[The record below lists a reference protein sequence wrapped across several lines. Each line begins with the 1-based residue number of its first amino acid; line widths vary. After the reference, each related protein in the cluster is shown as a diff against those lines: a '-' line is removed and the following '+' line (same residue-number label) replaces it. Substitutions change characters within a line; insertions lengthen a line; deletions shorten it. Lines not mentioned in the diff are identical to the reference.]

1 MEETVVT
8 DANFLQVLLTSPLTY
23 IVLAIIGLTIYQLT
37 KGKSSTKCCGS
48 NKTSTPTTPKRARN
62 KGKFVADDPKTPQNE
77 AWVGGK
83 APKKKATKKTPT
95 KKRATKKTAT
105 KRTPKKSGTKN

>member
-23 IVLAIIGLTIYQLT
+23 IVLAIIGLTIYQLK

-48 NKTSTPTTPKRARN
+48 NKTSTPSTPKRAR
-62 KGKFVADDPKTPQNE
+62 KGGKFVADDPTTPQNE

-83 APKKKATKKTPT
+83 APKKKATKKTP
-95 KKRATKKTAT
+95 RKKTPRKKAIK
-105 KRTPKKSGTKN
+105 KRTPKKSGN

>member
-8 DANFLQVLLTSPLTY
+8 DANFLQVLLTSPMTY
-23 IVLAIIGLTIYQLT
+23 IILAVVVLAIFKIK

-48 NKTSTPTTPKRARN
+48 NKTSTPSKPKRARTS
-62 KGKFVADDPKTPQNE
+62 KGKFVADNPKTARNE

-83 APKKKATKKTPT
+83 APKKKATRKTPT
-95 KKRATKKTAT
+95 KKAVK
-105 KRTPKKSGTKN
+105 KRTPKKSGK

>member
-8 DANFLQVLLTSPLTY
+8 DANFLQVLLTSPMTY
-23 IVLAIIGLTIYQLT
+23 IILAVVVLAIFKIK
-37 KGKSSTKCCGS
+37 KGKSSTKCCES
-48 NKTSTPTTPKRARN
+48 NKTSTPSKPKRARS
-62 KGKFVADDPKTPQNE
+62 KGGKFVADDPKTPQNE

-83 APKKKATKKTPT
+83 APKKKTP
-95 KKRATKKTAT
+95 KKRATRKTTT

>member
-1 MEETVVT
+1 M
-8 DANFLQVLLTSPLTY
+8 LTSPLTY

-48 NKTSTPTTPKRARN
+48 NKPSTPTTPKRARN

-83 APKKKATKKTPT
+83 APKKKATKKTSAKKTPT